1 MFAGSRLGGMSA
13 GFDGSVSVYGTSTKP
28 ALSAALAAVT
38 KLLGTP
44 SNSAIMSC
52 SRYCTAPLVTNPAA
66 SSNVRVMELS
76 KVVMT
81 AFVVVNVVVDVDVD
95 VDVVVDTVLDEV
107 VLVVVETV
115 VLVVVSVL
123 VVVVT
128 VVDVVVVLVVV
139 VAVVEVWVTVASC
152 TDGTVDQPK
161 LIW

>member
-81 AFVVVNVVVDVDVD
+81 AFVVVNVVVEVVTDVVVVDVLVD
-95 VDVVVDTVLDEV
+95 VDVVV
-107 VLVVVETV
+107 VLVMVFVEV
-115 VLVVVSVL
+115 DVRVL

-128 VVDVVVVLVVV
+128 VVDDVVVIVVVVP
-139 VAVVEVWVTVASC
+139 E
-152 TDGTVDQPK
+152 
-161 LIW
+161 